1 MTGKLKEAAKVEA
14 VRSSSKRT
22 PDVIGNQPV
31 QTDGAHVRRPLAPP
45 IPSVPFKIVRLPRSS
60 YQDHL

>member
-31 QTDGAHVRRPLAPP
+31 QTDGAHVRRPLAQP
-45 IPSVPFKIVRLPRSS
+45 IRISACSVKIMIK
-60 YQDHL
+60 